1 VARGASGEGA
11 PCGRTTRVVA
21 YGQHATIA
29 KKEAALPAEG
39 KHENLKKYG
48 WETREAGALALRE
61 TMSLFPTGVTVVTTG
76 CGERTEGMT
85 ANAVISVSLDPLLF
99 LVSVH
104 KDARLNRRIKEEGY
118 YAVNL
123 LAADQEGLSR
133 LFASPERSSGLQA
146 ANSLGGGHGQ
156 TGAPLAAGAMAA
168 IECELETVYP
178 GGDHDLFLGRVVAVH
193 TGDTRRGPLVFHE
206 GSYPTLKADPR
217 PGDSGAFMDSV
228 RGFDIRTSRIAN
240 RRRR

>member
-1 VARGASGEGA
+1 MKETVLPTDGE
-11 PCGRTTRVVA
+11 
-21 YGQHATIA
+21 QD
-29 KKEAALPAEG
+29 
-39 KHENLKKYG
+39 LKRQG
-48 WETREAGALALRE
+48 WETREAGPEALRE
-61 TMSLFPTGVTVVTTG
+61 AMSLFPTGVTVVTSG
-76 CGERTEGMT
+76 RGERTEGMT

-104 KDARLNRRIKEEGY
+104 KDARLNERIKEEGY

-156 TGAPLAAGAMAA
+156 TGAPLAGGAMAG
-168 IECELETVYP
+168 IECELETGYP
-178 GGDHDLFLGRVVAVH
+178 A
-193 TGDTRRGPLVFHE
+193 
-206 GSYPTLKADPR
+206 
-217 PGDSGAFMDSV
+217 GDSGAFLDTV
-228 RGFDIRTSRIAN
+228 RGFDVRTSRIAN

>member
-1 VARGASGEGA
+1 LPTDGE
-11 PCGRTTRVVA
+11 
-21 YGQHATIA
+21 QD
-29 KKEAALPAEG
+29 
-39 KHENLKKYG
+39 LKRHG
-48 WETREAGALALRE
+48 WETREAGPEALRE
-61 TMSLFPTGVTVVTTG
+61 AMSLFPSGVTVVTTG
-76 CGERTEGMT
+76 RDEGTEGMT
-85 ANAVISVSLDPLLF
+85 ANAVISVSLDPMLF

-104 KDARLNRRIKEEGY
+104 KEARLNKRIKEEGY

-156 TGAPLAAGAMAA
+156 TGAPLARGAMAA
-168 IECELETVYP
+168 IECELEAMYP

-193 TGDTRRGPLVFHE
+193 AGDTRKGPLVFHE

-228 RGFDIRTSRIAN
+228 RGFDVRTSRIAN